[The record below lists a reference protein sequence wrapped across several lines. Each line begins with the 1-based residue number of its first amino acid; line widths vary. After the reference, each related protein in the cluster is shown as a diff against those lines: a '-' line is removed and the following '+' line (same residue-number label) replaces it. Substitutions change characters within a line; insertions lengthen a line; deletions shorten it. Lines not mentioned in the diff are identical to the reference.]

1 MSVLK
6 TRNRLVNFRLTQDE
20 LESLRMACLVKGSRN
35 VSDFARGAVLE
46 AIESQ
51 TGPGLLIQSRLA
63 ALDSKISDLG
73 VTLQCLTDLLRG
85 TLKGMVQTPPRD
97 SVAALRRTYS
107 VECEDASPRAAFE
120 R

>member
-63 ALDSKISDLG
+63 ALDSKISDLSLA
-73 VTLQCLTDLLRG
+73 LQCLADLLRG
-85 TLKGMVQTPPRD
+85 TLKGMAQAHDREGGAGFRRPLPSNCENSATP
-97 SVAALRRTYS
+97 AALES
-107 VECEDASPRAAFE
+107 
-120 R
+120 